1 MSLPHGFLDELR
13 SRICLS
19 DVVGRK
25 VQWDLRKSNQAKGD
39 MWAPCPFHQE
49 KTASFHVD
57 DNKGFYYCFGCQA
70 KGDAIGFV
78 KETENVNFIEAVEIL
93 ASEVGLPMPEFDP
106 KSKEKYDRNKILLD
120 IMEQS
125 INFYRL
131 TLNSQQGVVARE
143 YLNKRGLSSNSIEHF
158 EIGFAPSD
166 QAILTNKLRDK
177 GFDLDAIIETGMS
190 VRSDDGSRHY
200 DRFRGRIM
208 FPIRDGR
215 GRCVAFG
222 GRSMDPNAR
231 AKYLNSP
238 ETPLFDK
245 GKNLYNLVGARS
257 AVGRGEPLIV
267 TEGYMDVIALN
278 SANFK
283 GAIAPLGTA
292 ITEKQLQ
299 LMWRISP
306 EPIIALDGDK
316 AGLRAA
322 YRLIDLSLP
331 LLKIGQA
338 LRFALMP
345 QGKDPDDL
353 IRNEGSS
360 FFRNL
365 IDEAIPMVD
374 LIWRRETEGR
384 NFDSPERRAGLDK
397 SLTDVVT
404 LINEKNLKNHYKEA
418 LFQARRQFFGKQNT
432 SIRRAGSKNASFVMP
447 QIDTKS
453 SFLVEAD
460 EKTASAKIRESTI
473 IAVLIRF
480 PELIEIFFD
489 ELIMIDLAS
498 PDCDLILKEIIKLD
512 LSSETDIEDQLKNTI
527 GTEKVEKL
535 LNSSHLRI
543 LPSLRSKGTI
553 EMGQQTLKE
562 ELAKLSS
569 ERGLIIE
576 VDEINNIPPEE
587 WHERDFSRLG
597 MANNAK
603 QRTVSFVQEDKIN
616 YEEAQNGLSVNRE
629 ERLKFDEIRDSINF
643 DKKKS

>member
-1 MSLPHGFLDELR
+1 MSLPNGFLDELR

-25 VQWDLRKSNQAKGD
+25 VQWDLRKSNQARGD

-70 KGDAIGFV
+70 KGDAIGFI
-78 KETENVNFIEAVEIL
+78 KEAENVNFIEAVEIL
-93 ASEVGLPMPEFDP
+93 ASEVGLQMPEFDP
-106 KSKEKYDRNKILLD
+106 NSKEKADRNKILLE

-125 INFYRL
+125 VNFFRL
-131 TLNSQQGVVARE
+131 TLNSNQGKHALE
-143 YLNKRGLSSNSIEHF
+143 YLKMRGLSSDAIERF
-158 EIGFAPSD
+158 EIGFAPAD
-166 QAILTNKLRDK
+166 QTTLTQKLIDK
-177 GFDLDAIIETGMS
+177 GYDLGAIIETGMS
-190 VRSDDGSRHY
+190 VKSDESNRLY

-215 GRCVAFG
+215 GRCIAFG
-222 GRSMDPNAR
+222 GRSLDPAAR

-245 GKNLYNLVGARS
+245 GSNLYNLVSARS

-267 TEGYMDVIALN
+267 AEGYMDVIALD
-278 SANFK
+278 SGNFN

-331 LLKIGQA
+331 LLRTGKA
-338 LRFALMP
+338 LRFSIMP
-345 QGKDPDDL
+345 EGKDPDDL
-353 IRNEGSS
+353 IRNEGASI
-360 FFRNL
+360 FKNL
-365 IDEAIPMVD
+365 IDEAVPMVD
-374 LIWRRETEGR
+374 LIWRRETEGKS
-384 NFDSPERRAGLDK
+384 FDSPERRAGLDK
-397 SLTDVVT
+397 SLSDVIA
-404 LINEKNLKNHYKEA
+404 LIKEKNLKNHYRDA
-418 LFQARRQFFGKQNT
+418 LFQARRQFFGRQN
-432 SIRRAGSKNASFVMP
+432 AGTTEFKNNSRLMP
-447 QIDTKS
+447 QSDTKS
-453 SFLVEAD
+453 SFLVAAD
-460 EKTASAKIRESTI
+460 EKTVSAQIRESTV
-473 IAVLIRF
+473 IAVLMNF
-480 PELIEIFFD
+480 PELIEIFYD

-498 PDCDLILKEIIKLD
+498 PDCDLILKELVKIDNGTKTEIKNGLM
-512 LSSETDIEDQLKNTI
+512 EKI
-527 GTEKVEKL
+527 GGEKVEKL
-535 LNSSHLRI
+535 LSLSHLRV
-543 LPSLRSKGTI
+543 LPCLRVKGTI
-553 EMGQQTLKE
+553 EMGQQTVRE
-562 ELAKLSS
+562 ELAKLNS
-569 ERGLIIE
+569 ERGLSVE
-576 VDEINNIPPEE
+576 VDEINNTPPEE

-603 QRTVSFVQEDKIN
+603 QRTVSSVQEDTIN
-616 YEEAQNGLSVNRE
+616 YEQAQNGLNINRE
-629 ERLKFDEIRDSINF
+629 ERLKLDEIRKTISF

>member
-1 MSLPHGFLDELR
+1 MSLPNGFLDELR

-25 VQWDLRKSNQAKGD
+25 VQWDLRKSNQARGD

-70 KGDAIGFV
+70 KGDAIGFI

-93 ASEVGLPMPEFDP
+93 ASEVGLQMPEFDP
-106 KSKEKYDRNKILLD
+106 KSKEKADRNKILLE

-125 INFYRL
+125 VNFFRL
-131 TLNSQQGVVARE
+131 TLNSNQGKHALE
-143 YLNKRGLSSNSIEHF
+143 YLKKRGLSSDAIERF
-158 EIGFAPSD
+158 EIGFAPAD
-166 QAILTNKLRDK
+166 QTTLTQKLIDK
-177 GFDLDAIIETGMS
+177 GYDLDAIIETGMS
-190 VRSDDGSRHY
+190 VKSDESNRLY

-208 FPIRDGR
+208 FPIRDSR
-215 GRCVAFG
+215 GRCIAFG
-222 GRSMDPNAR
+222 GRSLDSTAR

-245 GKNLYNLVGARS
+245 GSNLYNLVSARS

-267 TEGYMDVIALN
+267 AEGYMDVIALD
-278 SANFK
+278 SGNFN

-331 LLKIGQA
+331 LLRTGKA
-338 LRFALMP
+338 LRFSIMP
-345 QGKDPDDL
+345 EGKDPDDL
-353 IRNEGSS
+353 IRNEGASA
-360 FFRNL
+360 FKNL
-365 IDEAIPMVD
+365 IDEAVPMVD
-374 LIWRRETEGR
+374 LIWKRETEGKS
-384 NFDSPERRAGLDK
+384 FDSPERRAGLDK
-397 SLTDVVT
+397 SLSDVIA
-404 LINEKNLKNHYKEA
+404 LIKDKNLKNHYRDA
-418 LFQARRQFFGKQNT
+418 LFQARRQFFGRQN
-432 SIRRAGSKNASFVMP
+432 AGTTEFKNNSRLMP
-447 QIDTKS
+447 QSDTKS
-453 SFLVEAD
+453 SFLVAAD
-460 EKTASAKIRESTI
+460 EKTVSAQIRESTV
-473 IAVLIRF
+473 IAVLMNF
-480 PELIEIFFD
+480 PELIEIFYD

-498 PDCDLILKEIIKLD
+498 PDCDLILKELVKLD
-512 LSSETDIEDQLKNTI
+512 NGTKAEIKNELMEKI
-527 GTEKVEKL
+527 GGEKVEKL
-535 LNSSHLRI
+535 LSLSHLRGLTCI
-543 LPSLRSKGTI
+543 RIKGTI
-553 EMGQQTLKE
+553 EMGQQTLRE
-562 ELAKLSS
+562 ELAKLNS
-569 ERGLIIE
+569 ERGLSAE
-576 VDEINNIPPEE
+576 VDEINNTPPEE

-603 QRTVSFVQEDKIN
+603 QRTVSSVQEDTIN
-616 YEEAQNGLSVNRE
+616 YEQAQNGLNINRE
-629 ERLKFDEIRDSINF
+629 ERLKLDEIRKTISF

>member
-1 MSLPHGFLDELR
+1 MSLPNGFLDELR

-25 VQWDLRKSNQAKGD
+25 VQWDLRKSNQARGD

-70 KGDAIGFV
+70 KGDAIGFI

-93 ASEVGLPMPEFDP
+93 ASEVGLQMPEFDP
-106 KSKEKYDRNKILLD
+106 KSKEKADRNKILLE

-125 INFYRL
+125 VNFFRL
-131 TLNSQQGVVARE
+131 TLNSNQGKHALE
-143 YLNKRGLSSNSIEHF
+143 YLKMRGLSSDAIERF
-158 EIGFAPSD
+158 EIGFAPAD
-166 QAILTNKLRDK
+166 QTTLTQKLIDK
-177 GFDLDAIIETGMS
+177 GYDLDAIIETGMS
-190 VRSDDGSRHY
+190 VKSDESNRVY

-208 FPIRDGR
+208 FPIRDSR
-215 GRCVAFG
+215 GRCIAFG
-222 GRSMDPNAR
+222 GRSLDPTAR

-245 GKNLYNLVGARS
+245 GSNLYNLVSARS

-267 TEGYMDVIALN
+267 AEGYMDVIALD
-278 SANFK
+278 SGNFN

-331 LLKIGQA
+331 LLRTGKA
-338 LRFALMP
+338 LRFSIMP
-345 QGKDPDDL
+345 EGKDPDDL
-353 IRNEGSS
+353 IRNEGASV
-360 FFRNL
+360 FKNL
-365 IDEAIPMVD
+365 IDEAVPMVD
-374 LIWRRETEGR
+374 LIWKRETEGKS
-384 NFDSPERRAGLDK
+384 FDSPERRSGLDK
-397 SLTDVVT
+397 SLSDAIA
-404 LINEKNLKNHYKEA
+404 LIKDKNLKNHYRDA
-418 LFQARRQFFGKQNT
+418 LFQARRQFFGRQN
-432 SIRRAGSKNASFVMP
+432 AGTTEFKNNSRLMP
-447 QIDTKS
+447 QSDTKS
-453 SFLVEAD
+453 SFLVAAD
-460 EKTASAKIRESTI
+460 EKTVSAQIRESTV
-473 IAVLIRF
+473 IAVLMNF
-480 PELIEIFFD
+480 PELIEIFYD

-498 PDCDLILKEIIKLD
+498 PDCDLILKELVKLD
-512 LSSETDIEDQLKNTI
+512 NGTKAEIKNELMEKI
-527 GTEKVEKL
+527 GGEKVEKL
-535 LNSSHLRI
+535 LSLSHLRV
-543 LPSLRSKGTI
+543 LPCLRIKGTI
-553 EMGQQTLKE
+553 EMGQQTLRE
-562 ELAKLSS
+562 ELAKLNS
-569 ERGLIIE
+569 ERGLSAE
-576 VDEINNIPPEE
+576 VDEINNTPPEE

-603 QRTVSFVQEDKIN
+603 QRTVSSVQEDTIN
-616 YEEAQNGLSVNRE
+616 YEQAQNGLNINRE
-629 ERLKFDEIRDSINF
+629 ERLKLDEIRKTISF

>member
-1 MSLPHGFLDELR
+1 MSLPNGFLDELR

-25 VQWDLRKSNQAKGD
+25 VQWDLRKSNQARGD

-70 KGDAIGFV
+70 KGDAIGFI

-93 ASEVGLPMPEFDP
+93 ASEVGLQMPEFDP
-106 KSKEKYDRNKILLD
+106 KSKEKADRNKILLE

-125 INFYRL
+125 VNFFRL
-131 TLNSQQGVVARE
+131 TLNSNQGKHALE
-143 YLNKRGLSSNSIEHF
+143 YLKKRGLSSDAIERF
-158 EIGFAPSD
+158 EIGFAPAD
-166 QAILTNKLRDK
+166 QTTLTQKLIDK
-177 GFDLDAIIETGMS
+177 GYDLDAIIETGMS
-190 VRSDDGSRHY
+190 VKSDESNRLY

-208 FPIRDGR
+208 FPIRDSR
-215 GRCVAFG
+215 GRCIAFG
-222 GRSMDPNAR
+222 GRSLDPTAR

-245 GKNLYNLVGARS
+245 GSNLYNLVSARS

-267 TEGYMDVIALN
+267 AEGYMDVIALD
-278 SANFK
+278 SGNFN

-331 LLKIGQA
+331 LLRTGKA
-338 LRFALMP
+338 LRFSIMP
-345 QGKDPDDL
+345 EGKDPDDL
-353 IRNEGSS
+353 IRNEGASV
-360 FFRNL
+360 FKNL
-365 IDEAIPMVD
+365 IDEAVPMVD
-374 LIWRRETEGR
+374 LIWKRETEGKS
-384 NFDSPERRAGLDK
+384 FDSPERRAGLDK
-397 SLTDVVT
+397 SLSDAIA
-404 LINEKNLKNHYKEA
+404 LIKEKNLKNHYRDA
-418 LFQARRQFFGKQNT
+418 LFQARRQFFGRQN
-432 SIRRAGSKNASFVMP
+432 AGTNEFKNNSRLMP
-447 QIDTKS
+447 QSDTKS
-453 SFLVEAD
+453 SFLVAAD
-460 EKTASAKIRESTI
+460 EKTVSAQIRESTV
-473 IAVLIRF
+473 IAVLMNF
-480 PELIEIFFD
+480 PELIEIFYD

-498 PDCDLILKEIIKLD
+498 PDCDLILKELVKLD
-512 LSSETDIEDQLKNTI
+512 NGTKAEIKNELMEKI
-527 GTEKVEKL
+527 GGEKVEKL
-535 LNSSHLRI
+535 LSLSHLRV
-543 LPSLRSKGTI
+543 LPCLRIKGTI
-553 EMGQQTLKE
+553 EMGQQTLRE
-562 ELAKLSS
+562 ELAKLNS
-569 ERGLIIE
+569 ERGLSAE
-576 VDEINNIPPEE
+576 VDEINNTPPEE

-603 QRTVSFVQEDKIN
+603 QRTVSSVQEDTIN
-616 YEEAQNGLSVNRE
+616 YEQAQNGLNINRE
-629 ERLKFDEIRDSINF
+629 ERLKLDEIRKTISF

>member
-1 MSLPHGFLDELR
+1 MSLPNGFLDELR

-25 VQWDLRKSNQAKGD
+25 VQWDLRKSNQARGD

-70 KGDAIGFV
+70 KGDAIGFI

-93 ASEVGLPMPEFDP
+93 ASEVGLQMPEFDP
-106 KSKEKYDRNKILLD
+106 KSKEKADRNKILLE

-125 INFYRL
+125 VNFFRL
-131 TLNSQQGVVARE
+131 TLNSNQGKHALE
-143 YLNKRGLSSNSIEHF
+143 YLKKRGLSSDAIERF
-158 EIGFAPSD
+158 EIGFAPAD
-166 QAILTNKLRDK
+166 QTTLTQKLIDK
-177 GFDLDAIIETGMS
+177 GYDLDAIIETGMS
-190 VRSDDGSRHY
+190 VKSDESNRLY

-208 FPIRDGR
+208 FPIRDSR
-215 GRCVAFG
+215 GRCIAFG
-222 GRSMDPNAR
+222 GRSLDPTAR

-245 GKNLYNLVGARS
+245 GSNLYNLVSARS

-267 TEGYMDVIALN
+267 AEGYMDVIALD
-278 SANFK
+278 SGNFN

-331 LLKIGQA
+331 LLRTGKA
-338 LRFALMP
+338 LRFSIMP
-345 QGKDPDDL
+345 EGKDPDDL
-353 IRNEGSS
+353 IRNEGASV
-360 FFRNL
+360 FKNL
-365 IDEAIPMVD
+365 IDEAVPMVD
-374 LIWRRETEGR
+374 LIWKRETEGKS
-384 NFDSPERRAGLDK
+384 FDSPERRAGLDK
-397 SLTDVVT
+397 SLSDAIA
-404 LINEKNLKNHYKEA
+404 LIKDKNLKNHYRDA
-418 LFQARRQFFGKQNT
+418 LFQARRQFFGRQNT
-432 SIRRAGSKNASFVMP
+432 GKTEFKSNSRLMP
-447 QIDTKS
+447 QSDTKS
-453 SFLVEAD
+453 SFLVAAD
-460 EKTASAKIRESTI
+460 EKTVSAQIRESTV
-473 IAVLIRF
+473 IAVLMNF
-480 PELIEIFFD
+480 PELIEIFYD

-498 PDCDLILKEIIKLD
+498 PDCDLILKELVKLD
-512 LSSETDIEDQLKNTI
+512 NGTKAEIKNELMEKI
-527 GTEKVEKL
+527 GGEKVEKL
-535 LNSSHLRI
+535 LSLSHLRV
-543 LPSLRSKGTI
+543 LPCLRVKGTI
-553 EMGQQTLKE
+553 EMGQQTLRE
-562 ELAKLSS
+562 ELAKLNS
-569 ERGLIIE
+569 ERGLSVE
-576 VDEINNIPPEE
+576 VDEINNTPPEE

-603 QRTVSFVQEDKIN
+603 QRTVSSVQEDTIN
-616 YEEAQNGLSVNRE
+616 YEQAQNGLNINRE
-629 ERLKFDEIRDSINF
+629 ERLKLDEIRKTISF

>member
-1 MSLPHGFLDELR
+1 MSLPNGFLDELR

-25 VQWDLRKSNQAKGD
+25 VQWDLRKSNQARGD

-70 KGDAIGFV
+70 KGDAIGFI

-93 ASEVGLPMPEFDP
+93 ASEVGLQMPEFDP
-106 KSKEKYDRNKILLD
+106 KSKEKADRNKILLE

-125 INFYRL
+125 VNFFRL
-131 TLNSQQGVVARE
+131 TLNSNQGKHALE
-143 YLNKRGLSSNSIEHF
+143 YLKKRGLSSDAIERF
-158 EIGFAPSD
+158 EIGFAPAD
-166 QAILTNKLRDK
+166 QTTLTQKLIDK
-177 GFDLDAIIETGMS
+177 GYDLDAIIETGMS
-190 VRSDDGSRHY
+190 VKSDESNRLY

-208 FPIRDGR
+208 FPIRDSR
-215 GRCVAFG
+215 GRCIAFG
-222 GRSMDPNAR
+222 GRSLDPTAR

-245 GKNLYNLVGARS
+245 GSNLYNLVSARS

-267 TEGYMDVIALN
+267 TEGYMDVIALD
-278 SANFK
+278 SGNFN

-331 LLKIGQA
+331 LLRTGKA
-338 LRFALMP
+338 LRFSIMP
-345 QGKDPDDL
+345 EGKDPDDL
-353 IRNEGSS
+353 IRNEGASV
-360 FFRNL
+360 FKNL
-365 IDEAIPMVD
+365 IDEAVPMVD
-374 LIWRRETEGR
+374 LIWKRETEGKS
-384 NFDSPERRAGLDK
+384 FDSPERRAGLDK
-397 SLTDVVT
+397 SLSDAIA
-404 LINEKNLKNHYKEA
+404 LIKDKNLKNHYRDA
-418 LFQARRQFFGKQNT
+418 LFQARRQFFGRQN
-432 SIRRAGSKNASFVMP
+432 AGTTEFKNNSRLMP
-447 QIDTKS
+447 QSDTKS
-453 SFLVEAD
+453 SFLVAAD
-460 EKTASAKIRESTI
+460 EKTVSAQIRESTV
-473 IAVLIRF
+473 IAVLMNF
-480 PELIEIFFD
+480 PELIEIFYD

-498 PDCDLILKEIIKLD
+498 PDCDLILKELVKLD
-512 LSSETDIEDQLKNTI
+512 NGTKAEIKNELMEKI
-527 GTEKVEKL
+527 GGEKVEKL
-535 LNSSHLRI
+535 LSLSHLRV
-543 LPSLRSKGTI
+543 LPCLRIKGTI
-553 EMGQQTLKE
+553 EMGQQTLRE
-562 ELAKLSS
+562 ELAKLNS
-569 ERGLIIE
+569 ERGLSAE
-576 VDEINNIPPEE
+576 VDEINNTPPEE

-603 QRTVSFVQEDKIN
+603 QRTVSSVQEDTIN
-616 YEEAQNGLSVNRE
+616 YEQAQNGLNINRE
-629 ERLKFDEIRDSINF
+629 ERLKLDEIRKTISF

>member
-1 MSLPHGFLDELR
+1 MSLPNGFLDELR

-25 VQWDLRKSNQAKGD
+25 VQWDLRKSNQARGD

-70 KGDAIGFV
+70 KGDAIGFI

-93 ASEVGLPMPEFDP
+93 ASEVGLQMPEFDP
-106 KSKEKYDRNKILLD
+106 KSKEKADRNKILLE

-125 INFYRL
+125 VNFFRL
-131 TLNSQQGVVARE
+131 TLNSNQGKHALE
-143 YLNKRGLSSNSIEHF
+143 YLKKRGLSSDAIERF
-158 EIGFAPSD
+158 EIGFAPAD
-166 QAILTNKLRDK
+166 QTTLTQKLIDK
-177 GFDLDAIIETGMS
+177 GYDLDAIIETGMS
-190 VRSDDGSRHY
+190 VKSDESNRLY

-208 FPIRDGR
+208 FPIRDSR
-215 GRCVAFG
+215 GRCIAFG
-222 GRSMDPNAR
+222 GRSLDSTAR

-245 GKNLYNLVGARS
+245 GSNLYNLVSARS

-267 TEGYMDVIALN
+267 AEGYMDVIALD
-278 SANFK
+278 SGNFN

-331 LLKIGQA
+331 LLRTGKA
-338 LRFALMP
+338 LRFSIMP
-345 QGKDPDDL
+345 EGKDPDDL
-353 IRNEGSS
+353 IRNEGASA
-360 FFRNL
+360 FKNL
-365 IDEAIPMVD
+365 IDEAVPMVD
-374 LIWRRETEGR
+374 LIWKRETEGKS
-384 NFDSPERRAGLDK
+384 FDSPERRAGLDK
-397 SLTDVVT
+397 SLSDVIA
-404 LINEKNLKNHYKEA
+404 LIKDKNLKNHYRDA
-418 LFQARRQFFGKQNT
+418 LFQARRQFLGRQN
-432 SIRRAGSKNASFVMP
+432 AGTTEFKNNSRLMP
-447 QIDTKS
+447 QSDTKS
-453 SFLVEAD
+453 SFLVAAD
-460 EKTASAKIRESTI
+460 EKTVSAQIRESTV
-473 IAVLIRF
+473 IAVLMNF
-480 PELIEIFFD
+480 PELIEIFYD

-498 PDCDLILKEIIKLD
+498 PDCDLILKELVKLD
-512 LSSETDIEDQLKNTI
+512 NGTKAEIKNELMEKI
-527 GTEKVEKL
+527 GGEKVEKL
-535 LNSSHLRI
+535 LSLSHLRV
-543 LPSLRSKGTI
+543 LPCLRIKGTI
-553 EMGQQTLKE
+553 EMGQQTLRE
-562 ELAKLSS
+562 ELAKLNS
-569 ERGLIIE
+569 ERGLSAE
-576 VDEINNIPPEE
+576 VDEINNTPPEE

-603 QRTVSFVQEDKIN
+603 QRTVSSVQEDTIN
-616 YEEAQNGLSVNRE
+616 YEQAQNGLNINRE
-629 ERLKFDEIRDSINF
+629 ERLKLDEIRKTISF

>member
-1 MSLPHGFLDELR
+1 MSLPNGFLDELR

-25 VQWDLRKSNQAKGD
+25 VQWDLRKSNQARGD

-70 KGDAIGFV
+70 KGDAIGFI

-93 ASEVGLPMPEFDP
+93 ASEVGLQMPEFDP
-106 KSKEKYDRNKILLD
+106 KSKEKADRNKILLE

-125 INFYRL
+125 VNFFRL
-131 TLNSQQGVVARE
+131 TLNSNQGKHALE
-143 YLNKRGLSSNSIEHF
+143 YLKKRGLSSDAIERF
-158 EIGFAPSD
+158 EIGFAPAD
-166 QAILTNKLRDK
+166 QTTLTQKLIDK
-177 GFDLDAIIETGMS
+177 GYDLDAIIETGMS
-190 VRSDDGSRHY
+190 VKSDESNRLY

-215 GRCVAFG
+215 GRCIAFG
-222 GRSMDPNAR
+222 GRSLDPAAR

-245 GKNLYNLVGARS
+245 GSNLYNLVSARS

-267 TEGYMDVIALN
+267 AEGYMDVIALD
-278 SANFK
+278 SGNFN

-331 LLKIGQA
+331 LLRTGKA
-338 LRFALMP
+338 LRFSIMP
-345 QGKDPDDL
+345 EGKDPDDL
-353 IRNEGSS
+353 IRNEGASA
-360 FFRNL
+360 FKNL
-365 IDEAIPMVD
+365 IDEAVPMVD
-374 LIWRRETEGR
+374 LIWKRETEGKS
-384 NFDSPERRAGLDK
+384 FDSPERRAGLDK
-397 SLTDVVT
+397 SLSDVIA
-404 LINEKNLKNHYKEA
+404 LIKDKNLKNHYRDA
-418 LFQARRQFFGKQNT
+418 LFQARRQFLGRQN
-432 SIRRAGSKNASFVMP
+432 AGTTEFKNNSRLMP
-447 QIDTKS
+447 QSDTKS
-453 SFLVEAD
+453 SFLVAAD
-460 EKTASAKIRESTI
+460 EKTVSAQIRESTV
-473 IAVLIRF
+473 IAVLMNF
-480 PELIEIFFD
+480 PELIEIFYD

-498 PDCDLILKEIIKLD
+498 PDCDLILKELVKLD
-512 LSSETDIEDQLKNTI
+512 NGTKAEIKNELMEKI
-527 GTEKVEKL
+527 GGEKVEKL
-535 LNSSHLRI
+535 LSLSHLRV
-543 LPSLRSKGTI
+543 LPCLRIKGTI
-553 EMGQQTLKE
+553 EMGQQTLRE
-562 ELAKLSS
+562 ELAKLNS
-569 ERGLIIE
+569 ERGLSAE
-576 VDEINNIPPEE
+576 VDEINNTPPEE

-603 QRTVSFVQEDKIN
+603 QRTVSSVQEDTIN
-616 YEEAQNGLSVNRE
+616 YEQAQNGLNINRE
-629 ERLKFDEIRDSINF
+629 ERLKLDEIRKTISF
-643 DKKKS
+643 DKKKAN

>member
-1 MSLPHGFLDELR
+1 MSLPNGFLDELR

-25 VQWDLRKSNQAKGD
+25 VQWDLRKSNQARGD

-70 KGDAIGFV
+70 KGDAIGFI

-93 ASEVGLPMPEFDP
+93 ASEVGLQMPEFDP
-106 KSKEKYDRNKILLD
+106 KSKEKADRNKILLE

-125 INFYRL
+125 VNFFRL
-131 TLNSQQGVVARE
+131 TLNSNQGKHALE
-143 YLNKRGLSSNSIEHF
+143 YLKKRGLSSDAIERF
-158 EIGFAPSD
+158 EIGFAPAD
-166 QAILTNKLRDK
+166 QTTLTQKLIDK
-177 GFDLDAIIETGMS
+177 GYDLDAIIETGMS
-190 VRSDDGSRHY
+190 VKSDESNRLY

-215 GRCVAFG
+215 GRCIAFG
-222 GRSMDPNAR
+222 GRSLDPAAR

-245 GKNLYNLVGARS
+245 GSNLYNLVSARS

-267 TEGYMDVIALN
+267 AEGYMDVIALD
-278 SANFK
+278 SGNFN

-331 LLKIGQA
+331 LLRTGKA
-338 LRFALMP
+338 LRFSIMP
-345 QGKDPDDL
+345 EGKDPDDL
-353 IRNEGSS
+353 IRNEGASV
-360 FFRNL
+360 FKNL
-365 IDEAIPMVD
+365 IDEAVPMVD
-374 LIWRRETEGR
+374 LIWKRETEGKS
-384 NFDSPERRAGLDK
+384 FDSPERRAGLDK
-397 SLTDVVT
+397 SLSDVIA
-404 LINEKNLKNHYKEA
+404 LIKDKNLKNHYRDA
-418 LFQARRQFFGKQNT
+418 LFQARRQFFGRQN
-432 SIRRAGSKNASFVMP
+432 AGTTEFKNNSRLMP
-447 QIDTKS
+447 QSDTKS
-453 SFLVEAD
+453 SFLVAAD
-460 EKTASAKIRESTI
+460 EKTVSAQIRESTV
-473 IAVLIRF
+473 IAVLMNF
-480 PELIEIFFD
+480 PELIEIFYD

-498 PDCDLILKEIIKLD
+498 PDCDLILKELVKLD
-512 LSSETDIEDQLKNTI
+512 NGTKAEIKNELMEKI
-527 GTEKVEKL
+527 GGEKVEKL
-535 LNSSHLRI
+535 LSLSHLRV
-543 LPSLRSKGTI
+543 LPCLRVKGTI
-553 EMGQQTLKE
+553 EMGQQTLRE
-562 ELAKLSS
+562 ELAKLNS
-569 ERGLIIE
+569 ERGLSVE
-576 VDEINNIPPEE
+576 VDEINNTPPEE

-603 QRTVSFVQEDKIN
+603 QRTVSSVQEDTIN
-616 YEEAQNGLSVNRE
+616 YEQAQNGLNINRE
-629 ERLKFDEIRDSINF
+629 ERLKLDEIRKTISF

>member
-1 MSLPHGFLDELR
+1 MSLPNGFLDELR

-25 VQWDLRKSNQAKGD
+25 VQWDLRKSNQARGD

-70 KGDAIGFV
+70 KGDAIGFI

-93 ASEVGLPMPEFDP
+93 ASEVGLQMPEFDP
-106 KSKEKYDRNKILLD
+106 KSKEKADRNKILLE

-125 INFYRL
+125 VNFFRL
-131 TLNSQQGVVARE
+131 TLNSNQGKHALE
-143 YLNKRGLSSNSIEHF
+143 YLKKRGLSSDAIERF
-158 EIGFAPSD
+158 EIGFAPAD
-166 QAILTNKLRDK
+166 QTTLTQKLIDK
-177 GFDLDAIIETGMS
+177 GYDLDAIIETGMS
-190 VRSDDGSRHY
+190 VKSDESNRLY

-208 FPIRDGR
+208 FPIRDSR
-215 GRCVAFG
+215 GRCIAFG
-222 GRSMDPNAR
+222 GRSLDPTAR

-245 GKNLYNLVGARS
+245 GSNLYNLVSARS

-267 TEGYMDVIALN
+267 AEGYMDVIALD
-278 SANFK
+278 SGNFN

-331 LLKIGQA
+331 LLRTGKA
-338 LRFALMP
+338 LRFSIMP
-345 QGKDPDDL
+345 EGKDPDDL
-353 IRNEGSS
+353 IRNEGASV
-360 FFRNL
+360 FKNL
-365 IDEAIPMVD
+365 IDEAVPMVD
-374 LIWRRETEGR
+374 LIWKRETEGKS
-384 NFDSPERRAGLDK
+384 FDSPERRAGLDK
-397 SLTDVVT
+397 SLSDAIA
-404 LINEKNLKNHYKEA
+404 LIKEKNLKNHYRDA
-418 LFQARRQFFGKQNT
+418 LFQARRQFFGRQN
-432 SIRRAGSKNASFVMP
+432 AGTTEFKNNSRLMP
-447 QIDTKS
+447 QSDTKS
-453 SFLVEAD
+453 SFLVAAD
-460 EKTASAKIRESTI
+460 EKTVSAQIRESTV
-473 IAVLIRF
+473 IAVLMNF
-480 PELIEIFFD
+480 PELIEIFYD

-498 PDCDLILKEIIKLD
+498 PDCDLILKELVKLD
-512 LSSETDIEDQLKNTI
+512 NGTKAEIKNELMEKI
-527 GTEKVEKL
+527 GGEKVEKL
-535 LNSSHLRI
+535 LSLSHLRV
-543 LPSLRSKGTI
+543 LPCLRIKGTI
-553 EMGQQTLKE
+553 EMGQQTLRE
-562 ELAKLSS
+562 ELAKLNS
-569 ERGLIIE
+569 ERGLSAE
-576 VDEINNIPPEE
+576 VDEINNTPPEE

-603 QRTVSFVQEDKIN
+603 QRTVSSVQEDTIN
-616 YEEAQNGLSVNRE
+616 YEQAQNGLNINRE
-629 ERLKFDEIRDSINF
+629 ERLKLDEIRKTISF

>member
-1 MSLPHGFLDELR
+1 MSLPNGFLDELR

-25 VQWDLRKSNQAKGD
+25 VQWDLRKSNQARGD

-70 KGDAIGFV
+70 KGDAIGFI

-93 ASEVGLPMPEFDP
+93 ASEVGLQMPEFDP
-106 KSKEKYDRNKILLD
+106 KSKEKADRNKILLE

-125 INFYRL
+125 VNFFRL
-131 TLNSQQGVVARE
+131 TLNSNQGKHALE
-143 YLNKRGLSSNSIEHF
+143 YLKKRGLSSDAIERF
-158 EIGFAPSD
+158 EIGFAPAD
-166 QAILTNKLRDK
+166 QTTLTQKLIDK
-177 GFDLDAIIETGMS
+177 GYDLDAIIETGMS
-190 VRSDDGSRHY
+190 VKSDESNRLY

-208 FPIRDGR
+208 FPIRDSR
-215 GRCVAFG
+215 GRCIAFG
-222 GRSMDPNAR
+222 GRSLDPTAR

-245 GKNLYNLVGARS
+245 GSNLYNLVSARS

-267 TEGYMDVIALN
+267 AEGYMDVIALD
-278 SANFK
+278 SGNFN

-331 LLKIGQA
+331 LLRTGKA
-338 LRFALMP
+338 LRFSIMP
-345 QGKDPDDL
+345 EGKDPDDL
-353 IRNEGSS
+353 IRNEGASV
-360 FFRNL
+360 FKNL
-365 IDEAIPMVD
+365 IDEAVPMVD
-374 LIWRRETEGR
+374 LIWKRETEGKS
-384 NFDSPERRAGLDK
+384 FDSPERRAGLDK
-397 SLTDVVT
+397 SLSDAIA
-404 LINEKNLKNHYKEA
+404 LIKDKNLKNHYRDA
-418 LFQARRQFFGKQNT
+418 LFQARRQFFGRQN
-432 SIRRAGSKNASFVMP
+432 AGTIEFKNNSRLMP
-447 QIDTKS
+447 QSDTKS
-453 SFLVEAD
+453 SFLVAAD
-460 EKTASAKIRESTI
+460 EKTVSAQIRESTV
-473 IAVLIRF
+473 IAVLMNF
-480 PELIEIFFD
+480 PELIEIFYD

-498 PDCDLILKEIIKLD
+498 PDCDLILKELVKLD
-512 LSSETDIEDQLKNTI
+512 NGTKAEIKNELMEKI
-527 GTEKVEKL
+527 GGEKVEKL
-535 LNSSHLRI
+535 LSLSHLRV
-543 LPSLRSKGTI
+543 LPCLRIKGTI
-553 EMGQQTLKE
+553 EMGQQTLRE
-562 ELAKLSS
+562 ELAKINS
-569 ERGLIIE
+569 ERGLSAE
-576 VDEINNIPPEE
+576 VDEINNTPPEE

-603 QRTVSFVQEDKIN
+603 QRTVSSVQEDTIN
-616 YEEAQNGLSVNRE
+616 YEQAQNGLNINRE
-629 ERLKFDEIRDSINF
+629 ERLKLDEIRKTISF

>member
-1 MSLPHGFLDELR
+1 MSLPNGFLDELR

-25 VQWDLRKSNQAKGD
+25 VQWDLRKSNQARGD

-70 KGDAIGFV
+70 KGDAIGFI

-93 ASEVGLPMPEFDP
+93 ASEVGLQMPEFDP
-106 KSKEKYDRNKILLD
+106 KSKEKADRNKILLE

-125 INFYRL
+125 VNFFRL
-131 TLNSQQGVVARE
+131 TLNSNQGKHALE
-143 YLNKRGLSSNSIEHF
+143 YLKKRGLSSDAIERF
-158 EIGFAPSD
+158 EIGFAPAD
-166 QAILTNKLRDK
+166 QTTLTQKLIDK
-177 GFDLDAIIETGMS
+177 GYDLDAIIETGMS
-190 VRSDDGSRHY
+190 VKSDESNRLY

-215 GRCVAFG
+215 GRCIAFG
-222 GRSMDPNAR
+222 GRSLDPTAR

-245 GKNLYNLVGARS
+245 GSNLYNLVSARS

-267 TEGYMDVIALN
+267 AEGYMDVIALD
-278 SANFK
+278 SGNFN

-331 LLKIGQA
+331 LLRTGKA
-338 LRFALMP
+338 LRFSIMP
-345 QGKDPDDL
+345 EGKDPDDL
-353 IRNEGSS
+353 IRNEGASV
-360 FFRNL
+360 FKNL
-365 IDEAIPMVD
+365 IDEAVPMVD
-374 LIWRRETEGR
+374 LIWKRETEGKS
-384 NFDSPERRAGLDK
+384 FDSPERRAGLDK
-397 SLTDVVT
+397 SLSDAIA
-404 LINEKNLKNHYKEA
+404 LIKDKNLKNHYRDA
-418 LFQARRQFFGKQNT
+418 LFQARRQFLGRQN
-432 SIRRAGSKNASFVMP
+432 AGTTEFKNNSRLMP
-447 QIDTKS
+447 QSDTKS
-453 SFLVEAD
+453 SFLVAAD
-460 EKTASAKIRESTI
+460 EKTVSAQIRESTV
-473 IAVLIRF
+473 IAVLMNF
-480 PELIEIFFD
+480 PELIEIFYD

-498 PDCDLILKEIIKLD
+498 PDCDLILKELVKLD
-512 LSSETDIEDQLKNTI
+512 NGTKAEIKNELMEKI
-527 GTEKVEKL
+527 GGEKVEKL
-535 LNSSHLRI
+535 LSLSHLRV
-543 LPSLRSKGTI
+543 LPCLRIKGTI
-553 EMGQQTLKE
+553 EMGQQTLRE
-562 ELAKLSS
+562 ELAKLNS
-569 ERGLIIE
+569 ERGLSAE
-576 VDEINNIPPEE
+576 VDEINNTPPEE

-603 QRTVSFVQEDKIN
+603 QRTVSSVQEDTIN
-616 YEEAQNGLSVNRE
+616 YEQAQNGLNINRE
-629 ERLKFDEIRDSINF
+629 ERLKLDEIRKTISF

>member
-1 MSLPHGFLDELR
+1 MSLPNGFLDELR

-25 VQWDLRKSNQAKGD
+25 VQWDLRKSNQARGD

-70 KGDAIGFV
+70 KGDAIGFI

-93 ASEVGLPMPEFDP
+93 ASEVGLQMPEFDP
-106 KSKEKYDRNKILLD
+106 KSKEKADRNKILLE

-125 INFYRL
+125 VNFFRL
-131 TLNSQQGVVARE
+131 TLNSNQGKHALE
-143 YLNKRGLSSNSIEHF
+143 YLKKRGLSSDAIERF
-158 EIGFAPSD
+158 EIGFAPAD
-166 QAILTNKLRDK
+166 QTTLTQKLIDK
-177 GFDLDAIIETGMS
+177 GYDLDAIIETGMS
-190 VRSDDGSRHY
+190 VKSDESNRLY

-208 FPIRDGR
+208 FPIRDSR
-215 GRCVAFG
+215 GRCIAFG
-222 GRSMDPNAR
+222 GRSLDPTAR

-245 GKNLYNLVGARS
+245 GSNLYNLVSARS

-267 TEGYMDVIALN
+267 AEGYMDVIALD
-278 SANFK
+278 SGNFN

-331 LLKIGQA
+331 LLRTGKA
-338 LRFALMP
+338 LRFSIMP
-345 QGKDPDDL
+345 EGKDPDDL
-353 IRNEGSS
+353 IRNEGASV
-360 FFRNL
+360 FKNL
-365 IDEAIPMVD
+365 IDEAVPMVD
-374 LIWRRETEGR
+374 LIWKRETEGKS
-384 NFDSPERRAGLDK
+384 FDSPERRAGLDK
-397 SLTDVVT
+397 SLSDAIA
-404 LINEKNLKNHYKEA
+404 LIKDKNLKNHYRDA
-418 LFQARRQFFGKQNT
+418 LFQARRQFFGRQN
-432 SIRRAGSKNASFVMP
+432 AGTTEFKNNSRLMP
-447 QIDTKS
+447 QSDTKS
-453 SFLVEAD
+453 SFLVAAD
-460 EKTASAKIRESTI
+460 EKTVSAQIRESTV
-473 IAVLIRF
+473 IAVLMNF
-480 PELIEIFFD
+480 PELIEIFYD

-498 PDCDLILKEIIKLD
+498 PDCDLILKELVKLD
-512 LSSETDIEDQLKNTI
+512 NGTKAEIKNELMEKI
-527 GTEKVEKL
+527 GGDKVDKL
-535 LNSSHLRI
+535 LSLSHLRV
-543 LPSLRSKGTI
+543 LPCLRIKGTI
-553 EMGQQTLKE
+553 EMGQQTLRE
-562 ELAKLSS
+562 ELAKLNS
-569 ERGLIIE
+569 ERGLSAE
-576 VDEINNIPPEE
+576 VDEINNTPPEE

-603 QRTVSFVQEDKIN
+603 QRTVSSVQEDTIN
-616 YEEAQNGLSVNRE
+616 YEQAQNGLNINRE
-629 ERLKFDEIRDSINF
+629 ERLKLDEIRKTISF

>member
-1 MSLPHGFLDELR
+1 MSLPNGFLDELR

-25 VQWDLRKSNQAKGD
+25 VQWDLRKSNQARGD

-70 KGDAIGFV
+70 KGDAIGFI

-93 ASEVGLPMPEFDP
+93 ASEVGLQMPEFDP
-106 KSKEKYDRNKILLD
+106 KSKEKADRNKILLE

-125 INFYRL
+125 VNFFRL
-131 TLNSQQGVVARE
+131 TLNSNQGKHALE
-143 YLNKRGLSSNSIEHF
+143 YLKKRGLSSDAIERF
-158 EIGFAPSD
+158 EIGFAPAD
-166 QAILTNKLRDK
+166 QTTLTQKLIDK
-177 GFDLDAIIETGMS
+177 GYDLDAIIETGMS
-190 VRSDDGSRHY
+190 VKSDESNRLY

-208 FPIRDGR
+208 FPIRDSR
-215 GRCVAFG
+215 GRCIAFG
-222 GRSMDPNAR
+222 GRSLDPTAR

-245 GKNLYNLVGARS
+245 GSNLYNLVSARS

-267 TEGYMDVIALN
+267 AEGYMDVIALD
-278 SANFK
+278 SGNFN

-331 LLKIGQA
+331 LLRTGKA
-338 LRFALMP
+338 LRFSIMP
-345 QGKDPDDL
+345 EGKDPDDL
-353 IRNEGSS
+353 IRNEGASV
-360 FFRNL
+360 FKNL
-365 IDEAIPMVD
+365 IDEAVPMVD
-374 LIWRRETEGR
+374 LIWKRETEGKS
-384 NFDSPERRAGLDK
+384 FDSPERRAGLDK
-397 SLTDVVT
+397 SLSDVIA
-404 LINEKNLKNHYKEA
+404 LIKDKNLKNHYRDA
-418 LFQARRQFFGKQNT
+418 LFQARRQFFGRQN
-432 SIRRAGSKNASFVMP
+432 AGTIEFKNNSRLMP
-447 QIDTKS
+447 QSDTKS
-453 SFLVEAD
+453 SFLVAAD
-460 EKTASAKIRESTI
+460 EKTVSAQIRESTV
-473 IAVLIRF
+473 IAVLMNF
-480 PELIEIFFD
+480 PELIEIFYD

-498 PDCDLILKEIIKLD
+498 PDCDLILKELVKLD
-512 LSSETDIEDQLKNTI
+512 NGTKAEIKNELMEKI
-527 GTEKVEKL
+527 GGEKVEKL
-535 LNSSHLRI
+535 LSLSHLRV
-543 LPSLRSKGTI
+543 LPCLRIKGTI
-553 EMGQQTLKE
+553 EMGQQTLRE
-562 ELAKLSS
+562 ELAKLNS
-569 ERGLIIE
+569 ERGLSAE
-576 VDEINNIPPEE
+576 VDEINNTPPEE

-603 QRTVSFVQEDKIN
+603 QRTVSSVQEDTIN
-616 YEEAQNGLSVNRE
+616 YEQAQNGLNINRE
-629 ERLKFDEIRDSINF
+629 ERLKLDEIRKTISF

>member
-1 MSLPHGFLDELR
+1 MSLPNGFLDELR

-25 VQWDLRKSNQAKGD
+25 VQWDLRKSNQARGD

-70 KGDAIGFV
+70 KGDAIGFI

-93 ASEVGLPMPEFDP
+93 ASEVGLQMPEFDP
-106 KSKEKYDRNKILLD
+106 KSKEKADRNKILLE

-125 INFYRL
+125 VNFFRL
-131 TLNSQQGVVARE
+131 TLNSNQGKHALE
-143 YLNKRGLSSNSIEHF
+143 YLKKRGLSSDAIERF
-158 EIGFAPSD
+158 EIGFAPAD
-166 QAILTNKLRDK
+166 QTTLTQKLIDK
-177 GFDLDAIIETGMS
+177 GYDLGAIIETGMS
-190 VRSDDGSRHY
+190 VKSDESNRLY

-208 FPIRDGR
+208 FPIRDSR
-215 GRCVAFG
+215 GRCIAFG
-222 GRSMDPNAR
+222 GRSLDPTAR

-245 GKNLYNLVGARS
+245 GSNLYNLVNARS

-267 TEGYMDVIALN
+267 AEGYMDVIALD
-278 SANFK
+278 SGNFN

-331 LLKIGQA
+331 LLRTGKA
-338 LRFALMP
+338 LRFSIMP
-345 QGKDPDDL
+345 EGKDPDDL
-353 IRNEGSS
+353 IRNEGASV
-360 FFRNL
+360 FKNL
-365 IDEAIPMVD
+365 IDEAVPMVD
-374 LIWRRETEGR
+374 LIWKRETEGKS
-384 NFDSPERRAGLDK
+384 FDSPERRAGLDK
-397 SLTDVVT
+397 SLSDVIA
-404 LINEKNLKNHYKEA
+404 LIKDKNLKNHYRDA
-418 LFQARRQFFGKQNT
+418 LFQARRQFFGRQN
-432 SIRRAGSKNASFVMP
+432 AGTTEFKNNSRLMP
-447 QIDTKS
+447 QSDTKS
-453 SFLVEAD
+453 SFLVAAD
-460 EKTASAKIRESTI
+460 EKTVSAQIRESTV
-473 IAVLIRF
+473 IAVLMNF
-480 PELIEIFFD
+480 PELIEIFYD

-498 PDCDLILKEIIKLD
+498 PDCDLILKELVKLD
-512 LSSETDIEDQLKNTI
+512 NGTKAEIKNELMEKI
-527 GTEKVEKL
+527 GGEKVEKL
-535 LNSSHLRI
+535 LSLSHLRV
-543 LPSLRSKGTI
+543 LPCLRVKGTI
-553 EMGQQTLKE
+553 EMGQQTLRE
-562 ELAKLSS
+562 ELAKLNS
-569 ERGLIIE
+569 ERGLSAE
-576 VDEINNIPPEE
+576 VDEINNTPPEE

-603 QRTVSFVQEDKIN
+603 QRIVSSVQEDTIN
-616 YEEAQNGLSVNRE
+616 YEQAQNGLNINRE
-629 ERLKFDEIRDSINF
+629 ERLKLDEIRKTISF

>member
-1 MSLPHGFLDELR
+1 MSLPNGFLDELR

-25 VQWDLRKSNQAKGD
+25 VQWDLRKSNQARGD

-70 KGDAIGFV
+70 KGDAIGFI

-93 ASEVGLPMPEFDP
+93 ASEVGLQMPEFDP
-106 KSKEKYDRNKILLD
+106 KSKEKADRNKILLE

-125 INFYRL
+125 VNFFRL
-131 TLNSQQGVVARE
+131 TLNSNQGKHALE
-143 YLNKRGLSSNSIEHF
+143 YLKKRGLSSDAIERF
-158 EIGFAPSD
+158 EIGFAPAD
-166 QAILTNKLRDK
+166 QTTLTQKLIDK
-177 GFDLDAIIETGMS
+177 GYDLDAIIETGMS
-190 VRSDDGSRHY
+190 VKSDESNRLY

-208 FPIRDGR
+208 FPIRDSR
-215 GRCVAFG
+215 GRCIAFG
-222 GRSMDPNAR
+222 GRSLDSTAR

-245 GKNLYNLVGARS
+245 GSNLYNLVNARS

-267 TEGYMDVIALN
+267 AEGYMDVIALD
-278 SANFK
+278 SGNFN

-331 LLKIGQA
+331 LLRTGKA
-338 LRFALMP
+338 LRFSIMP
-345 QGKDPDDL
+345 EGKDPDDL
-353 IRNEGSS
+353 IRNEGASV
-360 FFRNL
+360 FKNL
-365 IDEAIPMVD
+365 IDEAVPMVD
-374 LIWRRETEGR
+374 LIWKRETEGKS
-384 NFDSPERRAGLDK
+384 FDSPERRAGLDK
-397 SLTDVVT
+397 SLSDVIA
-404 LINEKNLKNHYKEA
+404 LIKDKNLKNHYRDA
-418 LFQARRQFFGKQNT
+418 LFQARRQFLGRQN
-432 SIRRAGSKNASFVMP
+432 AGTTEFKNNSRLMP
-447 QIDTKS
+447 QSDTKS
-453 SFLVEAD
+453 SFLVAAD
-460 EKTASAKIRESTI
+460 EKTVSAQIRESTV
-473 IAVLIRF
+473 IAVLMNF
-480 PELIEIFFD
+480 PELIEIFYD

-498 PDCDLILKEIIKLD
+498 PDCDLILKELVKLD
-512 LSSETDIEDQLKNTI
+512 NGTKAEIKNELMEKI
-527 GTEKVEKL
+527 GGEKVEKL
-535 LNSSHLRI
+535 LSLSHLRV
-543 LPSLRSKGTI
+543 LPCLRIKGTI
-553 EMGQQTLKE
+553 EMGQQTLRE
-562 ELAKLSS
+562 ELAKLNS
-569 ERGLIIE
+569 ERGLSAE
-576 VDEINNIPPEE
+576 VDEINNTPPEE

-603 QRTVSFVQEDKIN
+603 QRTVSSVQEDTIN
-616 YEEAQNGLSVNRE
+616 YEQAQNGLNINRE
-629 ERLKFDEIRDSINF
+629 ERLKLDEIRKTISF